1 MPCLE
6 CVTNMSDDFCSRE
19 SLGSVLREGKTV
31 LILDCRPQADFIR
44 SHIKGSINIT
54 LPGLMVRRLK
64 KGNLKIQCVIQNNEA
79 KDKFN
84 KLWKTHDVILYDQS
98 STDNNCNT
106 SQTVDLLMKKL
117 QQDGATARIL
127 DGGFEEFEKTSRDLC
142 EGTNSTDESIYGL
155 CNLKIS
161 DDSGVGTSESDND
174 NVNSPSP
181 RSQYPVKVLPYLY
194 LGNAQNSADL
204 NQLKKFGIKYI
215 LNVTPNVPNKFEMD
229 SDFKYLQIPVAD
241 QLSQNLSAFFPQAIA
256 FIDEARENECG
267 VLVHCLAG
275 ISRSVTVTCAYLMQK
290 QHISLNQAYDHVKQ
304 CKPNVSPNF
313 NFLGQLLEFE
323 KSILC
328 QNSTQSVNEFHFQC
342 NDNVKVPTT
351 QQNCEAAT

>member
-1 MPCLE
+1 MPCSK
-6 CVTNMSDDFCSRE
+6 CITNMTGDFCSRE
-19 SLGSVLREGKTV
+19 SLDAVLRDGKTV
-31 LILDCRPQADFIR
+31 LILDCRPQADYVR
-44 SHIKGSINIT
+44 SHVKASINIT

-84 KLWKTHDVILYDQS
+84 KLWKTHDIILYDQS

-106 SQTVDLLMKKL
+106 SVTVDLLMKKL
-117 QQDGATARIL
+117 QQDGASARIL
-127 DGGFEEFEKTSRDLC
+127 DGGFEAFEKESRDLC
-142 EGTNSTDESIYGL
+142 EGTSTSDDTIYGL

-161 DDSGVGTSESDND
+161 DDSGNGTESGCDNT
-174 NVNSPSP
+174 SPH
-181 RSQYPVKVLPYLY
+181 SQYPVQVLPYLY

-256 FIDEARENECG
+256 FIG
-267 VLVHCLAG
+267 WYIH
-275 ISRSVTVTCAYLMQK
+275 SSK
-290 QHISLNQAYDHVKQ
+290 
-304 CKPNVSPNF
+304 
-313 NFLGQLLEFE
+313 
-323 KSILC
+323 
-328 QNSTQSVNEFHFQC
+328 
-342 NDNVKVPTT
+342 
-351 QQNCEAAT
+351 

>member
-1 MPCLE
+1 M
-6 CVTNMSDDFCSRE
+6 TGDFCSRE
-19 SLGSVLREGKTV
+19 SLDAALREGKTL
-31 LILDCRPQADFIR
+31 LILDCRAQTDYVR
-44 SHIKGSINIT
+44 SHIKGAINIT

-64 KGNLKIQCVIQNNEA
+64 KGNLKIQCIIQNNEA
-79 KDKFN
+79 KERFN
-84 KLWKTHDVILYDQS
+84 KLWKTHEIILYDQS

-106 SQTVDLLMKKL
+106 SMTVDLLMKKL
-117 QQDGATARIL
+117 QQDGASARVL
-127 DGGFEEFEKTSRDLC
+127 DGGFEDFEKESRDLC
-142 EGTNSTDESIYGL
+142 EGTSSTSEDTIYGL

-161 DDSGVGTSESDND
+161 DDSGNGTSESESET
-174 NVNSPSP
+174 VNSPSP
-181 RSQYPVKVLPYLY
+181 HSQYPVQVMPYLY

-204 NQLKKFGIKYI
+204 NQLKTFGIKYI

-256 FIDEARENECG
+256 FIDEARENKCG

-328 QNSTQSVNEFHFQC
+328 QNSTQSVNEFHFHC
-342 NDNVKVPTT
+342 NDNATVSATR
-351 QQNCEAAT
+351 NCETAT